1 MDLCSIVGA
10 KKATDL
16 GRLFERKRFESR
28 EEAQGSQRGG
38 AAESARELIESAI
51 PAGLGRL
58 LIHALAEGALSTYVQ
73 VLSKKVEKAGI
84 GSSRAMGAGWN

>member
-38 AAESARELIESAI
+38 RESYWAAAKLLIEVMRI
-51 PAGLGRL
+51 K
-58 LIHALAEGALSTYVQ
+58 T
-73 VLSKKVEKAGI
+73 KVVMVDLMF
-84 GSSRAMGAGWN
+84 SRTAAMR